1 MSRIVI
7 DEQRCKGCLLCVE
20 ACPKSIVVASTRFNA
35 KGYKVAEL
43 PQTDMDKCTGCAS
56 CAQMCPDVA
65 ITVWR
70 TAKSKAK
77 ENE

>member
-1 MSRIVI
+1 MSAKKEFHIKWGMAI
-7 DEQRCKGCLLCVE
+7 DL
-20 ACPKSIVVASTRFNA
+20 
-35 KGYKVAEL
+35 
-43 PQTDMDKCTGCAS
+43 DKCTGCAS